1 MLRVSYADYQT
12 VYKGKLSEADYGS
25 VSDEACAYID
35 KITYQRLEGDIPDY
49 VKKAVCAVADI
60 IFSRNELLKDSKFQS
75 RVKSFNN
82 DGYSETYDSYSTVQR
97 SFKKEI
103 YDAATIYIPLSNP
116 LRYAGVSP

>member
-1 MLRVSYADYQT
+1 MLHVSYADYQS
-12 VYKGKLSEADYGS
+12 VYKGTLTDSDYGR
-25 VSDEACAYID
+25 VADEACAYID
-35 KITYQRLEGDIPDY
+35 RITYQRLEGDIPDY
-49 VKKAVCAVADI
+49 AKKAVCAVADV
-60 IFSRNELLKDSKFQS
+60 IFSKNKLLKDSKFQS

>member
-1 MLRVSYADYQT
+1 MLHVSYADYQT
-12 VYKGKLSEADYGS
+12 VYKGTLTESDYGS
-25 VSDEACAYID
+25 VADEACAYVD
-35 KITYQRLEGDIPDY
+35 KITYQRLEEDIPDY
-49 VKKAVCAVADI
+49 AKKAVCAVADV
-60 IFSRNELLKDSKFQS
+60 IFSKNKLLKDSKFQS

>member
-1 MLRVSYADYQT
+1 MLHVSYADYQS
-12 VYKGKLSEADYGS
+12 VYKGTLTESDYGR
-25 VSDEACAYID
+25 VADEACAYID
-35 KITYQRLEGDIPDY
+35 R
-49 VKKAVCAVADI
+49 
-60 IFSRNELLKDSKFQS
+60 IFSKNKLLKDSKFQS